1 MQLDCD
7 EVRCEPDTFPAA
19 CTLYIVHQQQTH
31 SQQQPEAGVYEAV
44 PVSPLLLLLL
54 LLLLQ
59 VYLTLQQEQG
69 EEEK

>member
-1 MQLDCD
+1 M
-7 EVRCEPDTFPAA
+7 
-19 CTLYIVHQQQTH
+19 YIVHQQQTH

-54 LLLLQ
+54 LLQ

>member
-54 LLLLQ
+54 LQ
-59 VYLTLQQEQG
+59 VYLTLQQQQEQ
-69 EEEK
+69 EEK